1 MLCQTRRDEERD
13 SPPLDLASFSH
24 YNSGVCKQAMS
35 LSLCLVWSMM
45 PVLVGVGGC
54 RAWDTSVGW
63 LGLDRS
69 PHEDGPSGAK
79 TPTSAKRAP
88 IVAPRPSGGVQVVR
102 LRFDLLHVELPID
115 DIRHA
120 RKIWNHV
127 DEFRVDPELTVLL
140 ARNGLRIG
148 AASLDAWPAIRAI
161 FQAANARVRD
171 SEQIIAANLPL
182 KIDLGTIRDPET
194 IFSYH
199 RNGRLTGRT
208 VVGGTKLVQLDYSYH
223 PELGGCT
230 QVHLAFFI
238 ERDLGASD
246 WEQRG
251 GVIIEVPAIE
261 HYRFDDIDVALTLNP
276 HEFLVIGPS
285 DAAVQE
291 YLVGSRFLNRRRMGG
306 LVETV
311 VCITPTALMGGAT
324 H

>member
-1 MLCQTRRDEERD
+1 
-13 SPPLDLASFSH
+13 
-24 YNSGVCKQAMS
+24 MS
-35 LSLCLVWSMM
+35 LSRYLVWSAM
-45 PVLVGVGGC
+45 PVLIAVAGC
-54 RAWDTSVGW
+54 RVWDTSVGW

-69 PHEDGPSGAK
+69 PHEDAPSDAK

-88 IVAPRPSGGVQVVR
+88 VVAPRPSGGVQVVR
-102 LRFDLLHVELPID
+102 LRFDVLQVELPID

-148 AASLDAWPAIRAI
+148 AVSLDAWPAIQAI
-161 FQAANARVRD
+161 FQAANAEVRD
-171 SEQIIAANLPL
+171 SEQIIGTNVPL
-182 KIDLGTIRDPET
+182 RIDLGTIRDPET
-194 IFSYH
+194 IFSYN

-230 QVHLAFFI
+230 QVRLTFLI
-238 ERDLGASD
+238 EHDLGASD
-246 WEQRG
+246 WEERG
-251 GVIIEVPAIE
+251 GVYVEVPTIE
-261 HYRFDDIDVALTLNP
+261 RYRFDDMSVGLTLNP
-276 HEFLVIGPS
+276 NEFLVVGPS

-291 YLVGSRFLNRRRMGG
+291 YLVGSRFLNRRRRGG

>member
-1 MLCQTRRDEERD
+1 
-13 SPPLDLASFSH
+13 
-24 YNSGVCKQAMS
+24 MS
-35 LSLCLVWSMM
+35 LSRYLVWSAM
-45 PVLVGVGGC
+45 PVLIAVAGC
-54 RAWDTSVGW
+54 RVWDTSVGW

-69 PHEDGPSGAK
+69 PHEDAPSDAK
-79 TPTSAKRAP
+79 TSTSAKRAP
-88 IVAPRPSGGVQVVR
+88 VVAPRPSGGVQVVR
-102 LRFDLLHVELPID
+102 LRFDVLQVELPID

-148 AASLDAWPAIRAI
+148 AASLDAWPAIQAI
-161 FQAANARVRD
+161 FQVANAEVRD
-171 SEQIIAANLPL
+171 SEQIIAANVPL
-182 KIDLGTIRDPET
+182 RIDLGTIRDPET
-194 IFSYH
+194 IFSYS

-230 QVHLAFFI
+230 QVRLTFLI
-238 ERDLGASD
+238 EHDLGASD
-246 WEQRG
+246 WEERG
-251 GVIIEVPAIE
+251 GVYVEVPTIE
-261 HYRFDDIDVALTLNP
+261 RYRFDDMSVGLTLNP
-276 HEFLVIGPS
+276 NEFLVVGPS

-291 YLVGSRFLNRRRMGG
+291 YLVGSRFLNRRHRGG